1 MEETLKTEVIN
12 TEKSRYNVELVKPE
26 NGILYVSIS
35 QCVFVNYLDTVE
47 SRIRIRLS
55 DLEEIIQILA
65 SYQSEIKKSYPRKR
79 KLADFRKKELINRY
93 LNKCL
98 EIETLAIQFD
108 CSVVEIKQLLFENNI
123 AITSNS
129 IADEKPVKKFWRRR
143 KRRRPECSEK
153 PPKS

>member
-35 QCVFVNYLDTVE
+35 QCVFVNYLDTAE

-65 SYQSEIKKSYPRKR
+65 SYQSEIKKSYPGKR

-129 IADEKPVKKFWRRR
+129 IAYEKPVKKFWRRR
-143 KRRRPECSEK
+143 KRRRPEYSEK